1 MKATKIIRT
10 EPAPKWE
17 PPIDH
22 DRELRLYLE
31 DAARCRMIDYNLDYD
46 TCLQIVTAEYRN
58 ENIGEL
64 NDFRRKALRDAVDRL
79 SKNPTL

>member
-1 MKATKIIRT
+1 MKATKLT
-10 EPAPKWE
+10 PSAKWE

-31 DAARCRMIDYNLDYD
+31 DAARCRMIDYRLDD
-46 TCLQIVTAEYRN
+46 FDLCLQIVTAEYRN
-58 ENIGEL
+58 EQIGEL

-79 SKNPTL
+79 NAQGTL